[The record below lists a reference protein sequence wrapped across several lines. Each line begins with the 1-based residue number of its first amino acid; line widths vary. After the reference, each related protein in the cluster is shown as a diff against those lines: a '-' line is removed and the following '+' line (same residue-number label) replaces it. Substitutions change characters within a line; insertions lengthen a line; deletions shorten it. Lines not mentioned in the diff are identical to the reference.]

1 NQGESLDDQ
10 VTYMKLF
17 EELQYNLNPYYFKEN
32 TSAKE
37 MDEDKVAAFVART
50 RDYKHGITIKSWP
63 GRPQKWLKGRIKP
76 LHPVEGTNLCW
87 IDTSNIVHI
96 GADRQFDDQY
106 YLTVTTQNGQSYR
119 VNDVLLPGRLLDAA
133 HEALFRALDSST
145 GGNF

>member
-1 NQGESLDDQ
+1 MDINYYDKHQEEFEAVTLALKANLEEVWGSSLKNQGESLDDQ

-76 LHPVEGTNLCW
+76 L
-87 IDTSNIVHI
+87 
-96 GADRQFDDQY
+96 
-106 YLTVTTQNGQSYR
+106 
-119 VNDVLLPGRLLDAA
+119 
-133 HEALFRALDSST
+133 RACT
-145 GGNF
+145 